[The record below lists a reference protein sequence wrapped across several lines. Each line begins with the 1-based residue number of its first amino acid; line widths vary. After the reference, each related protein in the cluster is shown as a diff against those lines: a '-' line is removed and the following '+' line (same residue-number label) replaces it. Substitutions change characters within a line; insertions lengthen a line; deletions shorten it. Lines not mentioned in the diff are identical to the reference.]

1 MFGHLLGVP
10 QVPAFDNIQM
20 IDAQEAMDW
29 VALGAAVVVDV
40 REDNEF
46 LAGHIP
52 GATLLPLSRFNPTAV
67 PAVPEGKRLLIH
79 CRSGSRCGMAAMLLA
94 ASGYQAPI
102 HRLTGGIIAWAQAGG
117 EIVAGR

>member
-10 QVPAFDNIQM
+10 QVPAFDNILM
-20 IDAQEAMDW
+20 VEAVQLQDW
-29 VALGAAVVVDV
+29 VGQDQAVIVDV

-52 GATLLPLSRFNPTAV
+52 GAVPLPLSRFNPAV
-67 PAVPEGKRLLIH
+67 IPDVPEGKNLLIH

-94 ASGYQAPI
+94 ASGYQGPI
-102 HRLTGGIIAWAQAGG
+102 HRLSGGIIAWAQMGG
-117 EIVAGR
+117 EIAAGR